1 MAQSAPLREQRPCR
15 IVIAIDGPAAVGK
28 STVLA
33 ELARQLN
40 ALPFDTG
47 VVYRALAWA
56 AQQSGI
62 SLDDESRLTSFAEQ
76 LQLELRREEASNGL
90 AVRVVVNGQDISEV
104 VRAPELGEA
113 ASRVAAYPGVRAALL
128 ALQRAIAASAERV
141 VIAGRDI
148 GTVVVP
154 EATLKI
160 WLDASLDERVRRRYH
175 ELQQRGKAVTL
186 AEVERDLLQRDQ
198 RDASRAAAPMQRA
211 TDAIVIQTD
220 GRSVQDIVQQILLL
234 AKERARCADAART
247 V

>member
-1 MAQSAPLREQRPCR
+1 M
-15 IVIAIDGPAAVGK
+15 GK

-47 VVYRALAWA
+47 IVYRALAWA
-56 AQQSGI
+56 AQQNGI
-62 SLDDESRLTSFAEQ
+62 SLDDESRLNSLAQQ
-76 LQLELRREEASNGL
+76 LQLELHREETSNGL
-90 AVRVVVNGQDISEV
+90 AVRIVVNGQDVSEL

-128 ALQRAIAASAERV
+128 ALQREVAASAERV

-175 ELQQRGKAVTL
+175 ELQQRGEGVTL
-186 AEVERDLLQRDQ
+186 AEVKRDLMQRDQ
-198 RDASRAAAPMQRA
+198 RDTSRAAAPMQRA
-211 TDAIVIQTD
+211 ADAIVIQTD

>member
-1 MAQSAPLREQRPCR
+1 
-15 IVIAIDGPAAVGK
+15 VGK